1 MHKIFPGKIFFF
13 TWSAVAVLCSRAPQ
27 PRGCCWWGGEGGC
40 DGFCPPTMPHGFWSL
55 GGRHRTKG
63 GGWKPPAWPP
73 PDPCLCLHARLPAVY
88 SPSSVCH
95 EGPGCH
101 VGTVPFLGP
110 SCPSAAPQLGAAG
123 LGEGGGGHRWPF
135 SHSGFSKGYSPG
147 WAPRLLL
154 LSDTNSCHGWVWDG
168 ITLGDGEGRGMMLAP
183 GPVQPPCH
191 SLGVSLCQIPAGLP
205 IPAGAVVMWLCP
217 CGAQPGARPSHS
229 GDPQG
234 PFGPLPPQLSFA
246 VHLVWARGGR
256 ERQRCP
262 RPCPGWGCSVPGR
275 NPTLPPSF
283 FLVR

>member
-1 MHKIFPGKIFFF
+1 MHKLFPGKIFFF

-40 DGFCPPTMPHGFWSL
+40 DGFCPPTMPHGFWSP

-123 LGEGGGGHRWPF
+123 LGEGGGVTGGLF
-135 SHSGFSKGYSPG
+135 LIVASPR
-147 WAPRLLL
+147 AIL
-154 LSDTNSCHGWVWDG
+154 
-168 ITLGDGEGRGMMLAP
+168 
-183 GPVQPPCH
+183 Q
-191 SLGVSLCQIPAGLP
+191 AGLP
-205 IPAGAVVMWLCP
+205 ACCSFLTLIPAMGGFGMGSRWGTGRAGA
-217 CGAQPGARPSHS
+217 
-229 GDPQG
+229 
-234 PFGPLPPQLSFA
+234 
-246 VHLVWARGGR
+246 
-256 ERQRCP
+256 
-262 RPCPGWGCSVPGR
+262 
-275 NPTLPPSF
+275 
-283 FLVR
+283 